1 MSHDDGEK
9 NGLQHSSPPPAR
21 ANSKAKARH
30 DVTVHSVWRHKKRGS
45 VYTIVGVR
53 RGTVFYC
60 SHADG
65 KLWYR
70 PLDEFADGRFEVAKD
85 GIMPLS
91 PDECGFERG

>member
-9 NGLQHSSPPPAR
+9 KGLQYSEPSVAR
-21 ANSKAKARH
+21 VKNTAKAKH
-30 DVTVHSVWRHKKRGS
+30 DVTVYSVWRHKKRGS

-53 RGTVFYC
+53 RGVVFYC

-70 PLDEFADGRFEVAKD
+70 PLDEFADGRFEVVK
-85 GIMPLS
+85 GEKPLT
-91 PDECGFERG
+91 PEECGFERG